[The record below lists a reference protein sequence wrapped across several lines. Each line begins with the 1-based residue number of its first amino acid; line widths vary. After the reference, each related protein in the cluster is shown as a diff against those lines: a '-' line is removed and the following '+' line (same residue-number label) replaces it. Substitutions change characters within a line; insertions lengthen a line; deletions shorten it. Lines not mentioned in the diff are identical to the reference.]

1 MKKLLTIVA
10 FLTIVATP
18 AFAQNDLGMRA
29 TGTHSDWGTGAP
41 STPLYYGA
49 DGKLHYGM
57 VDPQVTGRSTSYAAA
72 RDAVG
77 SGRGVDAFAQVGR
90 SRGFVGFDGSES
102 GTVLS
107 PSSPDY
113 EPDYNSH

>member
-18 AFAQNDLGMRA
+18 AFAQSDLGMRA
-29 TGTHSDWGTGAP
+29 TGMRSDWGTGA

-57 VDPQVTGRSTSYAAA
+57 VDLQVTGRSTSYAAA
-72 RDAVG
+72 RDAAP
-77 SGRGVDAFAQVGR
+77 SGRGVDAFAQAGR

-107 PSSPDY
+107 PSSPNY
-113 EPDYNSH
+113 ESDYNSY